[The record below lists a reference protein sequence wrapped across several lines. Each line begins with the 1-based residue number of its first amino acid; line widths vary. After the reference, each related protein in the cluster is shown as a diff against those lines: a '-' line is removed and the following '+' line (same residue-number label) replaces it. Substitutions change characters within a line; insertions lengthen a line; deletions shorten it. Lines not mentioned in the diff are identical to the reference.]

1 MRTLI
6 ANARVLTCDDD
17 DRELDRADILVDGD
31 KIASI
36 GPDLRGSGQVAAE
49 TVERTIDASNMLAMP
64 GLINGHYHSTSSIYR
79 GRWDG
84 DPLEI
89 YLLYLE
95 PEPSTPEYRS
105 ERFYYLRAMLGA
117 MEMVRLGIT
126 SVRDDAV
133 FSPVP
138 SFETIDGVMS
148 AYRDV
153 GMRAQVSLE
162 QADVPELDKHPFL
175 KDILPDDIRAHL
187 SEPPPMLRE
196 ELLEQYRY
204 LIDRWHGAAGGR
216 LTAALTCSAPHRVT
230 PEYFQGLADLAR
242 THDLSLNGHVL
253 ETKVQRVFAD
263 ETYGKSMIRHVHELG
278 HLDERFVVI
287 HAVWV
292 DDNDIELMAE
302 SGCTVAHNPISNLKL
317 GSGIMPFRRIRE
329 AGIPICIGTD
339 EPSVDDTVNL
349 WGVCKVGALIQ
360 KLTDPDYRNWPK
372 AQEYLRAV
380 THGGAH
386 AMRCSRRRG
395 MLAPGYDADIILLD
409 LGTSSFSPPNDL
421 KRQLIFTDTGSS
433 VVMTMIAGKV
443 VVEDG
448 RLLTADEEAIR
459 AEINATVPGF
469 METAR
474 KNTAYT
480 ARYEPYFREMY
491 LKAAQ
496 RDVGFNRWA
505 PL

>member
-17 DRELDRADILVDGD
+17 DQELDRADILVDGD
-31 KIASI
+31 KIVAI
-36 GPDLRGSGQVAAE
+36 APDLRGSGQVAAE
-49 TVERTIDASNMLAMP
+49 TLERMIDASNMLAMP

-89 YLLYLE
+89 YLLHLE

-162 QADVPELDKHPFL
+162 QADVPEIDKHPFL
-175 KDILPDDIRAHL
+175 EDILPDDIRAHL

-204 LIDRWHGAAGGR
+204 LIDRWHNAAGGR

-230 PEYFQGLADLAR
+230 PEYF
-242 THDLSLNGHVL
+242 
-253 ETKVQRVFAD
+253 
-263 ETYGKSMIRHVHELG
+263 
-278 HLDERFVVI
+278 
-287 HAVWV
+287 
-292 DDNDIELMAE
+292 
-302 SGCTVAHNPISNLKL
+302 
-317 GSGIMPFRRIRE
+317 
-329 AGIPICIGTD
+329 
-339 EPSVDDTVNL
+339 
-349 WGVCKVGALIQ
+349 KVGALIQ
-360 KLTDPDYRNWPK
+360 KMTNPDYRNWPK
-372 AQEYLRAV
+372 AQEYLRAA
-380 THGGAH
+380 TRGGAH
-386 AMRCSRRRG
+386 AMRCSQRRG

-459 AEINATVPGF
+459 AEINATIPGF

-474 KNTAYT
+474 ENTAYA